1 MIKMQKTKFSFIKAG
16 RYYIREDAICYISDD
31 GDDCCIYFENK
42 LALNVWGEK
51 AKTIIKKMNV
61 NIKE

>member
-1 MIKMQKTKFSFIKAG
+1 MQKTKSSFIKAG

-42 LALNVWGEK
+42 LALNV
-51 AKTIIKKMNV
+51 
-61 NIKE
+61 